1 MTTLVLNYSSS
12 MFDAIGKFFRGI
24 LVAFMYA
31 RQLSANHEAAQY
43 LARHEYNKGEFQ
55 KILYELNSETHKYY
69 KEKFNA

>member
-31 RQLSANHEAAQY
+31 KQLSVNHEAAQY
-43 LARHEYNKGEFQ
+43 LASHEYSKGEFQ
-55 KILYELNSETHKYY
+55 KILYDLNKETHRY
-69 KEKFNA
+69 